1 MAGLLEK
8 IGVKKKK
15 SPVASSAKGEVKD
28 KDKVKGESKED
39 GKESQK
45 KTDSKQSGHKVK
57 VENAYKVLLGFLN
70 TEKSSRDAKLGKYC
84 FKVNPKFGK
93 RMIKRAVE
101 EYYGVGVTSVNVM
114 NYKPKSK
121 RFRLIKGTR
130 GTYKK
135 AVVTLKDGD
144 SIK

>member
-8 IGVKKKK
+8 IGVKGKKK
-15 SPVASSAKGEVKD
+15 PVVSSAKEETKSKG
-28 KDKVKGESKED
+28 KV
-39 GKESQK
+39 GKKRSQK
-45 KTDSKQSGHKVK
+45 ETSDKLPEHKAK
-57 VENAYKVLLGFLN
+57 VENAYRVLLGFVN
-70 TEKSSRDAKLGKYC
+70 TEKSSQDAQLGKYC

-93 RMIKRAVE
+93 RMIQKAVE
-101 EYYGVGVTSVNVM
+101 EYYGVVVTRVNVM